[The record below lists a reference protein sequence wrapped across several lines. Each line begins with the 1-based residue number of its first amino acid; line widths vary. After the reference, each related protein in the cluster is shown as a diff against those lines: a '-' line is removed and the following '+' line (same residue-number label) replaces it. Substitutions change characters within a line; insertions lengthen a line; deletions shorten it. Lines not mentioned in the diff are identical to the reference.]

1 MHFFCSF
8 FAILESFKFPF
19 FARALSHV
27 ISSCTW
33 HSLQHVWQFH
43 FRTVSTSKRKE
54 TTCKQSLKI
63 QNKSHWNHFKK
74 SILPFSLLLPKEI
87 TIFALKYT
95 FKFILAEFWMWDSLA
110 LISNTVITPPFHWN
124 WNGCWCFHKRENA
137 FPCWKIKSLLLN
149 FRWWK
154 KSN

>member
-1 MHFFCSF
+1 MHF

-19 FARALSHV
+19 FARALSLMWFHLAHDIAFNMCGSFIFERFQLQKEKRRLV
-27 ISSCTW
+27 NRVWKFKIS
-33 HSLQHVWQFH
+33 L
-43 FRTVSTSKRKE
+43 
-54 TTCKQSLKI
+54 I
-63 QNKSHWNHFKK
+63 WNHFKK
-74 SILPFSLLLPKEI
+74 QIPFSLSLPKKI

-95 FKFILAEFWMWDSLA
+95 FKFILADFWMWDSLA